1 MNINQLVYY
10 RETDTMVPSVK
21 ASLQTSPRMQRSWS
35 DNNTGASKA
44 VVESSQEVEG
54 ELGPSVEGSPQ
65 YNHIGG
71 H

>member
-1 MNINQLVYY
+1 
-10 RETDTMVPSVK
+10 MVPSVK